1 MHCRGRRGVTREII
15 RTIMGITRGIGEE
28 VIWEEREAG
37 RITREERDITM
48 RIILIEREAMMIIQA
63 EREIATRIKWK
74 ERDQGTNA
82 IAVFVQQTEESFLA
96 GGASGSCEVR
106 CSKAGML
113 LIALSLARRS
123 NSKILLVIAAM
134 PLSIVSPCSYG

>member
-1 MHCRGRRGVTREII
+1 MRCRRRGVTREII
-15 RTIMGITRGIGEE
+15 RTIMGITIGSGEE
-28 VIWEEREAG
+28 VIWEEREAV
-37 RITREERDITM
+37 
-48 RIILIEREAMMIIQA
+48 MIIQA

-96 GGASGSCEVR
+96 GGASGTCEVR

-123 NSKILLVIAAM
+123 NSKILLVMAAM

>member
-1 MHCRGRRGVTREII
+1 
-15 RTIMGITRGIGEE
+15 MGITRGIWEE
-28 VIWEEREAG
+28 VIREEREAG

-48 RIILIEREAMMIIQA
+48 RIILIEREAMKMIIQV

-74 ERDQGTNA
+74 AREQGTNA

-106 CSKAGML
+106 CSKVGML